1 MEEFFKLPFE
11 KQKKETLK
19 TSIFLLYRANASV
32 LQRIN
37 FP

>member
-11 KQKKETLK
+11 KAEKEALK
-19 TSIFLLYRANASV
+19 TGLFLLYRADTGS

-37 FP
+37 RP